1 MSVNASPTFTPGG
14 LNVYARP
21 DEVARVSRALR
32 STGRRVM
39 LVPTMGALHDGHL
52 ALVRAARKVPGAVVV
67 VSIFVNPLQFGA
79 GEDLDAYPR
88 TLDEDLAM
96 LRAADVDVVFTPTA
110 AAMYPD
116 GPRTAVQ
123 PGPLGAELEGAAR
136 PTHFAGMLTVVCKLL
151 SIVRPDRVFFGEK
164 DYQQL
169 VLVRQLVADLNLDVT
184 VVGVPTVREF
194 DGLAMSSRNRYL
206 DPAQREAA
214 AVLSAALAAGEHA
227 AAAGAAAVLSAAGA
241 VLSAAPTVD
250 VDYLEVRGVDLGPAP
265 TDGPGRLLIA
275 ARVGA
280 TRLLDNAAI
289 TLGLP
294 TDAAPAAAGSDGY
307 PVSTAAQTRRN

>member
-1 MSVNASPTFTPGG
+1 MRPNAPTFDRGG

-21 DEVARVSRALR
+21 EEIARVTRALR
-32 STGRRVM
+32 ATGRRVM

-52 ALVRAARKVPGAVVV
+52 SLVRAAQRVPGSVVV

-88 TLDEDLAM
+88 TLDDDLAL
-96 LRAADVDVVFTPTA
+96 LRAEGVELAFTPTA
-110 AAMYPD
+110 AAMYPA
-116 GPRTAVQ
+116 GPRTAVH

-151 SIVRPDRVFFGEK
+151 SIVQPDRVFFGEK

-169 VLVRQLVADLNLDVT
+169 VLVRQMVADLNLDVT
-184 VVGVPTVREF
+184 VVGVPTVREA

-214 AVLSAALAAGEHA
+214 TVLSAALAAGEYA
-227 AAAGAAAVLSAAGA
+227 APDGPAAVLEAATA
-241 VLSAAPTVD
+241 VLAASSAVE
-250 VDYLEVRGVDLGPAP
+250 VDYLQVRGPGLEPAP
-265 TDGPGRLLIA
+265 SDGPGRLLIA

-289 TLGLP
+289 TLGS
-294 TDAAPAAAGSDGY
+294 PADEAFAGSEAGSDGY
-307 PVSTAAQTRRN
+307 HVSTRRN